1 MKNQIL
7 HKTPVIKC
15 PHCGMEYLPGEIYM
29 PGALIGQP
37 DEIVKDG
44 LGKIIYE
51 DYTTPERQP
60 DPIEHFT
67 CESCNKPFV
76 IEATVVYKVKEE
88 APERDFSSQ
97 YVSLLD

>member
-1 MKNQIL
+1 MKTQIS
-7 HKTPVIKC
+7 HKTPVIRC
-15 PHCGMEYLPGEIYM
+15 PHCGTEYLPGEIYM
-29 PGALIGQP
+29 PGSLIGQP

-51 DYTTPERQP
+51 DYTTEDRAP
-60 DPIEHFT
+60 DMVEHFT
-67 CESCNKPFV
+67 CESCDKPFV
-76 IEATVVYKVKEE
+76 VEATVTYKVKEE